1 MTALVGLH
9 TNAPG
14 VTAAAL
20 HPFVGQDLNTALAD
34 RASRRSDHPQVITY
48 GEFDR
53 PSNVMAAGFAE
64 LGVVGGD
71 RVSVM
76 FDNCPELSTTLFA
89 CARVGAVAVTIN
101 SHSVADEVRYSAEHS
116 RSRLAV
122 TQPAHAAAIAD
133 AIHGITIVATDHDAG
148 EAGELPSGTAAFAN
162 LGLGLGLDP
171 PGTVDADPWRDLC
184 VQYTSGTIARPR
196 GVVWT
201 HANALWDGFVNAR
214 HTGLRRVDQ
223 RPDLEAML
231 YGRHSYDCRGEEE
244 LGAQRWY
251 SIPVLAE
258 WNDRLFVRCIPTY
271 IYASQRRTDAPR
283 LSGTQSEARDLLIES
298 AQRPEYQRYMELRP
312 EDMQFVNNYHLLHGR
327 SAYDD
332 DRRLGAVRHLKRSWL
347 ETSIITDRPPHFR
360 RPVGSHWAS
369 RRTVSQ
375 MRLS

>member
-20 HPFVGQDLNTALAD
+20 HPFVGLDLNTALAD
-34 RASRRSDHPQVITY
+34 RASRRGDHPQVITY

-53 PSNVMAAGFAE
+53 PSSAMAAGFGE

-71 RVSVM
+71 RVLVM
-76 FDNCPELSTTLFA
+76 FDNCPELSITLFA

-184 VQYTSGTIARPR
+184 VQYTSGTTARPK

-251 SIPVLAE
+251 SIPVLTE
-258 WNDRLFVRCIPTY
+258 WNDRVFVRCIPPY
-271 IYASQRRTDAPR
+271 IYASQRA
-283 LSGTQSEARDLLIES
+283 
-298 AQRPEYQRYMELRP
+298 EYQRYMELRP
-312 EDMQFVNNYHLLHGR
+312 EDMQFIDNDHLLHDR
-327 SAYDD
+327 TAYDD